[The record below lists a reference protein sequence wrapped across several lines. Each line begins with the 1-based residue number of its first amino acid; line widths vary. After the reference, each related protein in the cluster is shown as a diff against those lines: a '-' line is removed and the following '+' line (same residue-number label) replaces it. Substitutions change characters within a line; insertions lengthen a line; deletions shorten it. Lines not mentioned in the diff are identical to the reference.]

1 MTMDSSR
8 KTEEVIAA
16 LLQNPTIKEAAT
28 VTGLHENTV
37 LRLMKQPEFQD
48 QYRQA
53 RQELLQST
61 LNKLQELSSQAVA
74 TLSVVM
80 AAQKSPASAKV
91 SAARTVLEMQ
101 LRLIETADI
110 LQRLAVIEGKV
121 MNNATN

>member
-53 RQELLQST
+53 RQALLEST
-61 LNKLQELSSQAVA
+61 LSKLQELSSQAVA

>member
-80 AAQKSPASAKV
+80 AAQKSPASARV

>member
-1 MTMDSSR
+1 MDSSR

>member
-53 RQELLQST
+53 RQALLEST
-61 LNKLQELSSQAVA
+61 LSKLQELSSQAVA

-121 MNNATN
+121 MNNASN

>member
-1 MTMDSSR
+1 MAMDSSR

-121 MNNATN
+121 MNNASN

>member
-16 LLQNPTIKEAAT
+16 LLQNPTIKEAAN
-28 VTGLHENTV
+28 VAGLHENTV

-121 MNNATN
+121 MNHAAN

>member
-1 MTMDSSR
+1 MDSSR

-28 VTGLHENTV
+28 VAGLHENTV

-61 LNKLQELSSQAVA
+61 LRGPRA
-74 TLSVVM
+74 
-80 AAQKSPASAKV
+80 
-91 SAARTVLEMQ
+91 
-101 LRLIETADI
+101 
-110 LQRLAVIEGKV
+110 
-121 MNNATN
+121 

>member
-121 MNNATN
+121 MNHAAN

>member
-1 MTMDSSR
+1 M
-8 KTEEVIAA
+8 A
-16 LLQNPTIKEAAT
+16 
-28 VTGLHENTV
+28 GLHENTV

-110 LQRLAVIEGKV
+110 LQRLAVIEGRV
-121 MNNATN
+121 LNNATN